1 MILVLTQNFPP
12 RIGGIEG
19 YIGQL
24 VNALV
29 TRGERVIVFADANS
43 GSQAYD
49 AKLTNVEVHR
59 FAGPRPV
66 RRLSKA
72 WAAHRL
78 LATAPCRGIFCDSWK
93 SIDLLPHPR
102 VPVVVLA
109 HGNEYLGWG
118 WRRRW
123 RISNALKKVD
133 GVLANSRYTAGL
145 VRPYAGADLAV
156 NVLHPPI
163 EALPDAEPEAVAR
176 LAEQVGRAR
185 PLLVSVGRLEP
196 RKGFDKVIAVLPQ
209 LVRRFPDLKFALA
222 GDGPDRAR
230 LSTMAR
236 DKGVAGRVAFLGQVD
251 DAMPTALL
259 SSADLFVMPTRRA
272 GQSVEGYG
280 IVYAEAAWYG
290 VPSVAGAEGGG
301 AEAVVDG
308 ETGCVV
314 AGDDEQAVLR
324 GIEQLL
330 SDDAARRR
338 MGEAAQSRVRQHGTW
353 ATCIDAFLDA
363 LRAAHGPA
371 HREPDRT

>member
-1 MILVLTQNFPP
+1 
-12 RIGGIEG
+12 
-19 YIGQL
+19 
-24 VNALV
+24 
-29 TRGERVIVFADANS
+29 
-43 GSQAYD
+43 
-49 AKLTNVEVHR
+49 
-59 FAGPRPV
+59 
-66 RRLSKA
+66 
-72 WAAHRL
+72 
-78 LATAPCRGIFCDSWK
+78 
-93 SIDLLPHPR
+93 

-251 DAMPTALL
+251 DAMRTALL